1 MKIAIMGRD
10 KTAQLLEEYYSY
22 SAFGLPYTNSYE
34 QHKKL
39 DVLNICLR
47 YDANFRK
54 NVIAE
59 IKKYKPDLTIIYS
72 RIAPNTIAH
81 IRYRTKLPVVYSPI
95 FGINPKAITKKGEDV
110 PLLKIM
116 NSFPRFFGAEKIGD
130 IKKTKEHMTL
140 IGFKRPMD
148 IKPAILVEIY
158 ALMMDAYYAH
168 DLLFADYAKQLL
180 KGKDDNFELYQKF
193 IESYNRGYRKMRM
206 LYNNRSS
213 ISPVDELGDDLIFAT
228 KELDKLIGHNVSKQ
242 ILKYGKEKSA

>member
-22 SAFGLPYTNSYE
+22 SAFGLPYTNNYE

-54 NVIAE
+54 TVIAE

-72 RIAPNTIAH
+72 RIAPNTISY
-81 IRYRTKLPVVYSPI
+81 IRYRAKLPVVYSPI
-95 FGINPKAITKKGEDV
+95 FGINPKPVTKKGEDV
-110 PLLKIM
+110 SYLKIM
-116 NSFPRFFGAEKIGD
+116 SGFPRFIGGEKIQD
-130 IKKTKEHMTL
+130 IKKAKEHMTL
-140 IGFKRPMD
+140 MGVKRPRD
-148 IKPAILVEIY
+148 IKPSILVEIY

-193 IESYNRGYRKMRM
+193 IEAYNRGYRKVKMRS
-206 LYNNRSS
+206 NNRSS
-213 ISPVDELGDDLIFAT
+213 INPVDELGEDLIFAI